1 MNIKLSLL
9 ITLVVCGI
17 INATTDKTTIRD
29 QIEKTRT
36 QLQKNHAAAQTRHI
50 EMSLWLNI
58 ATCIL
63 RDQRH
68 HEDDKKGLVICS
80 DECAEAMRRFVCN
93 SVPEN
98 SVLILRAIRNVEE
111 EVKRLSNTMK

>member
-58 ATCIL
+58 ATCVL

-68 HEDDKKGLVICS
+68 HEDDKKGLQRQMEGWGYVIR
-80 DECAEAMRRFVCN
+80 CACEVAKCPPNPKCFAQRRY
-93 SVPEN
+93 PTHQHR
-98 SVLILRAIRNVEE
+98 I
-111 EVKRLSNTMK
+111 T